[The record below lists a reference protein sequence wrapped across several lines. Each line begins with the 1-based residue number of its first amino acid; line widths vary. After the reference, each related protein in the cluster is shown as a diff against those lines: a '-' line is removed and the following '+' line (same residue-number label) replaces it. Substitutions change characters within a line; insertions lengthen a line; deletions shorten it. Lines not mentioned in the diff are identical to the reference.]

1 MRSQNHLAPISFTLA
16 LLLSQLGFSPVVSAI
31 PNDFS
36 ARRGGQRQ
44 ADKPY
49 PDTPPPANGRRSP
62 GGSLGPESVC
72 PVTPQPLTAI
82 TPLNAHGKTISDQP
96 TFWFYTPYTAADV
109 AQGEFSLLSRNEQT
123 EVYGASFKLPDQP
136 GLISITLPAE
146 AAAELEEGAYYHW
159 YLNLECASET
169 DSQNYL
175 SINGWVQPVATT
187 PELQEQ
193 IDSLSSAIWYDT
205 ADYMV
210 SLLDDSSGEM
220 QLWNDL
226 LEAVDLD
233 ELSSAP
239 VVGPVV
245 LIDG

>member
-1 MRSQNHLAPISFTLA
+1 M
-16 LLLSQLGFSPVVSAI
+16 
-31 PNDFS
+31 
-36 ARRGGQRQ
+36 
-44 ADKPY
+44 
-49 PDTPPPANGRRSP
+49 
-62 GGSLGPESVC
+62 
-72 PVTPQPLTAI
+72 
-82 TPLNAHGKTISDQP
+82 
-96 TFWFYTPYTAADV
+96 
-109 AQGEFSLLSRNEQT
+109 
-123 EVYGASFKLPDQP
+123 
-136 GLISITLPAE
+136 
-146 AAAELEEGAYYHW
+146 
-159 YLNLECASET
+159 SET